1 MTKKKIITK
10 SQIQIAAIVV
20 SSFTFLWVLY
30 EFITGQLG
38 GFFYYELLRRFGH
51 TAIIMM
57 LLSSLTALFKK
68 YRVPEGWY
76 PHKVFG
82 LFAVLYATAHMLT
95 FWLSYGFD
103 FALILNAITIQQFII
118 LGNIAWILL
127 LIIEVTS
134 IDFIRRKNLK
144 LWRTIHYFYYGAVA
158 AVVIHVAMAAKIV
171 RPIVYFYAAFFL
183 IFTLLHLKPIRNLI
197 LKKK

>member
-1 MTKKKIITK
+1 MPKKKKITQNQVK
-10 SQIQIAAIVV
+10 IAAIVV

-30 EFITGQLG
+30 EFFTGQLG

-82 LFAVLYATAHMLT
+82 LFAVLYATAHMLV
-95 FWLSYGFD
+95 FWVSYGFD

-144 LWRTIHYFYYGAVA
+144 LWRAIHYFYYGAVV

-171 RPIVYFYAAFFL
+171 RPIVYFYAVFFL
-183 IFTLLHLKPIRNLI
+183 VFTLFHFKFMRKLI

>member
-1 MTKKKIITK
+1 MATKKKITK
-10 SQIQIAAIVV
+10 NQVKIAAIVL

-30 EFITGQLG
+30 EFITGQPG

-103 FALILNAITIQQFII
+103 IVLILNAVTIQQFII

-134 IDFIRRKNLK
+134 IDFIRRKNIK
-144 LWRTIHYFYYGAVA
+144 LWRAIHYFYYGAVA
-158 AVVIHVAMAAKIV
+158 AVIIHVAMAAKLV
-171 RPIVYFYAAFFL
+171 RPIVYFYAAFF
-183 IFTLLHLKPIRNLI
+183 IVFTILHFKFIRNLI